1 MGWYTRIQM
10 DRVMVMSRLRG
21 IEGMSQ
27 VTICGKSVPEEEAVG
42 TKALRHV

>member
-1 MGWYTRIQM
+1 M